1 LCKFLEGEMADVEA
15 NRAAQRELYGEPL
28 GDVLGRCQVVLGL
41 TQARL
46 ATVLGISA
54 PMLSQVMSAHRI
66 KIGNPSAVRR
76 LQVMVEAVAEVERG
90 ALSVDAALARVE
102 VAGASGE
109 ALTGTTRRASAH
121 DTAAALQAMFRSVGS
136 ATDHLAAADLL
147 AASHPAVA
155 ELLRVYG
162 AGSLDDAVA
171 HLTATRP

>member
-1 LCKFLEGEMADVEA
+1 MAAVEA

-28 GDVLGRCQVVLGL
+28 GDVLGRCRAVLGL

-76 LQVMVEAVAEVERG
+76 LQVMVEAVGEVERG
-90 ALSVDAALARVE
+90 ALAVDAALLQIEA
-102 VAGASGE
+102 AGGSGE
-109 ALTGTTRRASAH
+109 ALTGTTRRASSH
-121 DTAAALQAMFRSVGS
+121 ETAAAVQAMFRSVAS

-147 AASHPAVA
+147 TASHPAVA

-171 HLTATRP
+171 HLAAIRS